1 MTPEEGAGQVA
12 RFLETHRGFC
22 LEQPQDPVVKPFL
35 DPHGLLRTLPHR
47 HDADGFVAA
56 RLRRVA

>member
-1 MTPEEGAGQVA
+1 
-12 RFLETHRGFC
+12 
-22 LEQPQDPVVKPFL
+22 VVRPFL
-35 DPHGLLRTLPHR
+35 DARGLLRPLPHR